1 MSSPSSVKLCNGCGE
16 VLSGL
21 IYEVKKHR
29 DEPTFAIIGVCCIK
43 AGRHSIYPTCYLI
56 PHDTLEELLQMEE
69 PLPRKAGELQVEGPN
84 TYSHVGR
91 PELGTFRV
99 VPAAPEPAASEP
111 AASEPAAPEPA
122 ASEPAAS
129 EPVLTEAE
137 EDKILPTV
145 HMPSLKFCDKEE
157 AARLT
162 KIYKNRRLVNAAWN
176 RVVKA
181 GIRENINSIL
191 EECRDVFTE
200 KGQFEEL
207 TCKEVRAIIKDWPTF
222 CRKVYAHLKADGS
235 FLSGD
240 EHIFN
245 DFEDTAGGC
254 DEIVW
259 DAACEIINKKGA
271 APLPVAVPA
280 PAALPLAVVTRA
292 AAARMIDSQAT
303 ADQAATGQ

>member
-1 MSSPSSVKLCNGCGE
+1 MSSPSVKLCNGCGE

-21 IYEVKKHR
+21 VYEVKKHR
-29 DEPTFAIIGVCCIK
+29 EEPTFAIIGVCCIRV
-43 AGRHSIYPTCYLI
+43 GRHSIYPTCYLI

-99 VPAAPEPAASEP
+99 VPAAPEPAASEL
-111 AASEPAAPEPA
+111 APEPA
-122 ASEPAAS
+122 AA

-137 EDKILPTV
+137 EDKILPKV
-145 HMPSLKFCDKEE
+145 RMPSFKFCSEE
-157 AARLT
+157 EVTRLT

-176 RVVKA
+176 RVVED

-191 EECRDVFTE
+191 EDCRHAFTD

-235 FLSGD
+235 FLTGD
-240 EHIFN
+240 ERIFS

-259 DAACEIINKKGA
+259 DAACEIINKKGM
-271 APLPVAVPA
+271 APLHAPVPA
-280 PAALPLAVVTRA
+280 PVPAPLPLAVVTRA
-292 AAARMIDSQAT
+292 AAARMIDSQAA
-303 ADQAATGQ
+303 ADQLAMGH

>member
-1 MSSPSSVKLCNGCGE
+1 MSSSSVKLCNGCGE

-29 DEPTFAIIGVCCIK
+29 EDPTFAIIGVCCIN

-56 PHDTLEELLQMEE
+56 PHDTLEELLQAAA
-69 PLPRKAGELQVEGPN
+69 PSA
-84 TYSHVGR
+84 S
-91 PELGTFRV
+91 
-99 VPAAPEPAASEP
+99 AAPEPAAAEP
-111 AASEPAAPEPA
+111 APAAA
-122 ASEPAAS
+122 AA

-137 EDKILPTV
+137 EDKILPKV
-145 HMPSLKFCDKEE
+145 RMPSFKFSSEE
-157 AARLT
+157 EIAHLT

-176 RVVKA
+176 RVVED

-191 EECRDVFTE
+191 EDCRHAFTD

-235 FLSGD
+235 FLTGD
-240 EHIFN
+240 ERIFS

-259 DAACEIINKKGA
+259 DAACEIINKKGM
-271 APLPVAVPA
+271 APLHAPVPA
-280 PAALPLAVVTRA
+280 PVPAPLPLAVVTRA
-292 AAARMIDSQAT
+292 AAARIASQAD
-303 ADQAATGQ
+303 ADQAAMGH

>member
-29 DEPTFAIIGVCCIK
+29 EDPTFAIIGVCCIN

-56 PHDTLEELLQMEE
+56 PHDTLEELLQAAA
-69 PLPRKAGELQVEGPN
+69 PSA
-84 TYSHVGR
+84 S
-91 PELGTFRV
+91 
-99 VPAAPEPAASEP
+99 AAPEPAAAEP
-111 AASEPAAPEPA
+111 APAAA
-122 ASEPAAS
+122 AA

-137 EDKILPTV
+137 EDKILPKV
-145 HMPSLKFCDKEE
+145 RMPSFKFSSEE
-157 AARLT
+157 EIAHLT

-176 RVVKA
+176 RVVED

-191 EECRDVFTE
+191 EDCRHAFTD

-235 FLSGD
+235 FLTGD
-240 EHIFN
+240 ERIFS

-259 DAACEIINKKGA
+259 DAACEIINKKGM
-271 APLPVAVPA
+271 APLHAPVPA
-280 PAALPLAVVTRA
+280 PVPAPLPLAVVTRA
-292 AAARMIDSQAT
+292 AAARIASQAD
-303 ADQAATGQ
+303 ADQAAMGH

>member
-1 MSSPSSVKLCNGCGE
+1 MGLKIEAPAGGKLKSPLIHQAKMSSPSSVKLCNGCGE

-43 AGRHSIYPTCYLI
+43 AGRHCIYPKCYLI

-69 PLPRKAGELQVEGPN
+69 PLPQKAGELQVEGPN
-84 TYSHVGR
+84 TYSLVGR

-99 VPAAPEPAASEP
+99 VPAAA
-111 AASEPAAPEPA
+111 
-122 ASEPAAS
+122 AAS

-162 KIYKNRRLVNAAWN
+162 KIYKNGRLIKAAWN
-176 RVVKA
+176 RAVKA

-207 TCKEVRAIIKDWPTF
+207 TCKEVHAIIKDWPTF

-259 DAACEIINKKGA
+259 DAACEIINKKGM

-292 AAARMIDSQAT
+292 AAAHIIASQAD
-303 ADQAATGQ
+303 ADQAAAGQ